1 MRRTEGDFRIT
12 RCGGT
17 RPPAVLRPV
26 AFLLISILA
35 GCAGVPVSERVHQIN
50 DDGVYLY
57 DHGDYAR
64 ARENFEH
71 ALTLKP
77 GDAGLIYN
85 VGQCYEH
92 QGNVQ
97 KAEETYRLCLKQD
110 ANHVEGQSAL
120 IKLLMKQGRKTEAK
134 EVVHTWLVSQ
144 PKLAAAYAHDGWRL
158 QQEGD
163 DLGALARAQQA
174 LELDPHSVHALVH
187 LGMLYESLERPER
200 ALVLYQEALTR
211 DPNREDLRRRVD
223 ELLAKGVKRP
233 LPDS

>member
-1 MRRTEGDFRIT
+1 MRRPGVRT
-12 RCGGT
+12 RNT
-17 RPPAVLRPV
+17 RPGETRRSALLLSVSL
-26 AFLLISILA
+26 FLASSLA
-35 GCAGVPVSERVHQIN
+35 GCAGAPVSERVRQIN

-92 QGNVQ
+92 QGNVA

-134 EVVHTWLVSQ
+134 DVVHTWLVSQ

-163 DLGALARAQQA
+163 ELGALGRAQQA

-187 LGMLYESLERPER
+187 LGMLYESLERPDR

-233 LPDS
+233 LPDG